1 MRKAFTLIELAVVIA
16 IIAVLAALL
25 TPALMQIAASNGGSR
40 YYQTVTTPTVKIM
53 RKYEVTVNEHTRL
66 RVDYKQSTREDIEV
80 AILENDSHLQYYGA
94 DTLYANL
101 IVGEWY
107 KIRMIGYRDEPYR
120 LFPKIIEATHTT
132 AQDR

>member
-1 MRKAFTLIELAVVIA
+1 VRKAFTLIEFAIVIA
-16 IIAVLAALL
+16 IIGTFLALSIPVIFG
-25 TPALMQIAASNGGSR
+25 TGSR
-40 YYQTVTTPTVKIM
+40 YYKTVTTPTIKIM
-53 RKYEVTVNEHTRL
+53 RKYEITVNKSTRL

-80 AILENDSHLQYYGA
+80 AILENDTNLRYYGA

-107 KIRMIGYRDEPYR
+107 KVKMVGYRDEPYQF
-120 LFPKIIEATHTT
+120 FPKIIEATHTT